1 MSPIRERFIK
11 VIEALPYD
19 IQKEIYNKKTFDI
32 LKDVAQK
39 YFDIYGDSDLSDED
53 KEILHNILGDN
64 FKVFERK
71 SFNLWKDEVKMK
83 FSNENIKIDSII
95 ELLKK
100 CESDNGS
107 FLDSIYNLYFFISL
121 TKSVNDIK
129 KGNGITL
136 EEFKK
141 EREALYERNS
151 RKFG

>member
-11 VIEALPYD
+11 VIEAFQYD

-64 FKVFERK
+64 FKVFETK
-71 SFNLWKDEVKMK
+71 NFNLWKDEVKMK

-100 CESDNGS
+100 CSTDDGTFSGS
-107 FLDSIYNLYFFISL
+107 LYDLYVLIGIA
-121 TKSVNDIK
+121 KGVNDINQG
-129 KGNGITL
+129 KGISLQELRT
-136 EEFKK
+136 
-141 EREALYERNS
+141 EREALYERNN

>member
-53 KEILHNILGDN
+53 KGILHNILGDN
-64 FKVFERK
+64 FKVFETK
-71 SFNLWKDEVKMK
+71 NFNLWKDEAKMK

-141 EREALYERNS
+141 EREALYERNN